1 MKHQVAI
8 DEPENYLGPS
18 DLVCCQMFVGSW
30 KGAYVYLLQ
39 VAGKPTSNPL
49 HVLADTEL
57 DMEPFLVQML
67 HSFSG
72 DNNK

>member
-1 MKHQVAI
+1 
-8 DEPENYLGPS
+8 
-18 DLVCCQMFVGSW
+18 MFVGSW
-30 KGAYVYLLQ
+30 KGAYVYLLE

-49 HVLADTEL
+49 HVLADMEL

>member
-57 DMEPFLVQML
+57 DMELSL
-67 HSFSG
+67 CKCCIASG